1 MINWHD
7 VLYLIFRY
15 AGQAGF
21 VVLGIRDVK
30 KAVLGDIYH
39 KVGFNTEEMVP
50 QEYAFKQPTPMVRWF
65 FLN

>member
-1 MINWHD
+1 MIMILLLHF
-7 VLYLIFRY
+7 FRY

-39 KVGFNTEEMVP
+39 KVGSNTEEMA
-50 QEYAFKQPTPMVRWF
+50 QQDYIFKQPTPMVS
-65 FLN
+65 